1 MYHVYGHEHTNIG
14 DAGDCT
20 PHLQGYIYF
29 ATARTL
35 SSMKKNVHPTAHFEP
50 GKGNAKQNYD
60 YCTKENDRI
69 FVKGVMPVAGSRTD
83 ISDIKQMLDSGK
95 TIGEVAQSASSYQAL
110 KYAETYSKY
119 LPMPKGERDLTVYWH
134 YGPAGSGKTYRALL
148 PMQIQMILGY
158 LVEICV
164 GGKAIWDKKDVI
176 IDDFRGSFCTFHEL
190 LRFLD
195 KRPVQVEIKG
205 GSVYLQATRI
215 WITSPYRPQ
224 EVYAGRTNEEIA
236 QLTRR
241 IHFIR
246 KFEPRVVSVPVEEVI
261 ASPDAPQPS
270 TEEPVMY

>member
-134 YGPAGSGKTYRALL
+134 YGPAGSGKTYRAFADANPNDTWVSGRDLRWW
-148 PMQIQMILGY
+148 QGY
-158 LVEICV
+158 M
-164 GGKAIWDKKDVI
+164 GQKDVI